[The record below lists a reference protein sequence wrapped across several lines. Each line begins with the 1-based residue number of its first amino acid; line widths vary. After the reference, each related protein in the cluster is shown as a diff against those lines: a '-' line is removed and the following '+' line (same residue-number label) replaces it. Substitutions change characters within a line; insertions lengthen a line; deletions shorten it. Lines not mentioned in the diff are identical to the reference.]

1 MWVPILLVSKPTQ
14 MSHVP
19 RSPDLPFERGTLG
32 RVAGAATDAVRSVL
46 RNLRIASFWAA
57 IVLPI
62 TYLPLLAG
70 GLAGGDALL
79 FAALVGINAGAF
91 VFGHDHDPADAG
103 S

>member
-1 MWVPILLVSKPTQ
+1 MWVPILLVSKQTQ

-19 RSPDLPFERGTLG
+19 RSPDRPFERDTLG
-32 RVAGAATDAVRSVL
+32 RAAGVATDAVRSVL

-79 FAALVGINAGAF
+79 FAALVAINAGAF
-91 VFGHDHDPADAG
+91 VLGHDHDPADAG